1 MELRH
6 LRYFAAV
13 VEELHFGRAAERL
26 RMAQPPLSQHILNL
40 EKEIGVKLF
49 ERTKRRVELT
59 EAGRVFLDE
68 ARLIL
73 QHAEQAMRAAQR
85 ASRGEVGRLRIG
97 FVMSATCSLLPP
109 ALQTFRTRYPAV
121 ELALEETTTESGL
134 EALRERKIRA
144 CLLRLPV
151 NSDRTINV
159 EPALRERLVLA
170 LPAGHRLS
178 HQSPVSLRALAGE
191 PFVLFPRSQG
201 QSFYDRIVSLCHK
214 AGFSPRVAQEATQMQ
229 TILSLVAA
237 GIGVA
242 LIPETVQSLRGEGVV
257 YQPLRERT
265 PETGLA
271 LAWRRDDAAPV
282 LTNFLNVVGEEAG
295 RFGKALKS
303 KKP

>member
-1 MELRH
+1 
-6 LRYFAAV
+6 
-13 VEELHFGRAAERL
+13 RL

-59 EAGRVFLDE
+59 EAGRIFLEE

-109 ALQTFRTRYPAV
+109 VLQTFRARYPAV
-121 ELALEETTTESGL
+121 ELTLEETTTESGL
-134 EALRERKIRA
+134 EALREGKIRA

-151 NSDRTINV
+151 NSDRTIV
-159 EPALRERLVLA
+159 AEPVLRERLVLA
-170 LPAGHRLS
+170 LPAGHRLAR
-178 HQSPVSLRALAGE
+178 QSPVSLRALSQE
-191 PFVLFPRSQG
+191 QFILFPRNQG

-257 YQPLRERT
+257 YQPLRGRT

-271 LAWRRDDAAPV
+271 LAWRRDDASPV
-282 LTNFLNVVGEEAG
+282 LTNFLNVVREEAG
-295 RFGKALKS
+295 RFGKALKG
-303 KKP
+303 KRLRVND

>member
-6 LRYFAAV
+6 LRYFTAV
-13 VEELHFGRAAERL
+13 AEELHFGRAAARL
-26 RMAQPPLSQHILNL
+26 HMAQPPLSQHILNL

-49 ERTKRRVELT
+49 ERTKRKVELT
-59 EAGRVFLDE
+59 EAGRVFLAE
-68 ARLIL
+68 AQLIL
-73 QHAEQAMRAAQR
+73 EHAEQATRAAQR
-85 ASRGEVGRLRIG
+85 ASRGEVGRLRVG

-109 ALQTFRTRYPAV
+109 ALQTFRARYPAV

-134 EALRERKIRA
+134 EALREGKIRA

-151 NSDRTINV
+151 NSDQVITA
-159 EPALRERLVLA
+159 EPVLRERLVLA
-170 LPAGHRLS
+170 LPAGHRLAQ
-178 HQSPVSLRALAGE
+178 QSPVSLRALSQE
-191 PFVLFPRSQG
+191 PFILFPRNQG

-242 LIPETVQSLRGEGVV
+242 LIPESVQSLRGAGVV
-257 YQPLRERT
+257 YQPLRERA

-271 LAWRRDDAAPV
+271 LAWRRDDDSAV
-282 LTNFLNVVGEEAG
+282 LANFLNVVREEAR
-295 RFGKALKS
+295 RFTKNSKS
-303 KKP
+303 S